1 MNRWVV
7 YSTCSIFALCWPA
20 AFAPG
25 SSAEE
30 ASVPPAAFEGVPAPL
45 GGLSEPAPQPT
56 GA

>member
-7 YSTCSIFALCWPA
+7 YSTCSIFALCWPTA
-20 AFAPG
+20 LAPG
-25 SSAEE
+25 PGAEE
-30 ASVPPAAFEGVPAPL
+30 APVPPAAFEGASAPL